1 MTTLNDQQTKRFD
14 SELITM
20 DSQNQIKATSI
31 FQQVLDGIPQ
41 QVKTSSALLADYQ
54 KDKDQFFKTINEKE
68 LQTILNDLQSTTKYR
83 NAINKVKAN
92 IRNYFDDYKKD
103 TLAQLDNYLNQY
115 DFNKLENNGDA
126 IKSLKKDL
134 SAYRKDMK
142 WNALEETFNAAV
154 AEAPALSRY
163 TPRLTVY
170 SNFKDYQTSLVT
182 GSKAQKVTNN
192 LRDKVTNIIKNWNTQ
207 VENIIKNPWDLNDTS
222 MATLLDQYEKDPNDI
237 YINSVANNLKAK
249 EDEAL
254 KQAQLLAQKRQEDEK
269 RQEEKRLHQEQDT
282 KDAAQKAFDPHKE
295 IIEPNQQPP
304 IDKVPQ
310 PRNPFAYVNRTEEL
324 EKQYP
329 TLMKEIIYNPRFESL
344 GWSDTT
350 KADALYA
357 LISGFAVN
365 GSAIR
370 QELGSDL
377 NTAAKSL
384 IEIARF
390 IVNLDDVP
398 F

>member
-1 MTTLNDQQTKRFD
+1 
-14 SELITM
+14 
-20 DSQNQIKATSI
+20 
-31 FQQVLDGIPQ
+31 
-41 QVKTSSALLADYQ
+41 
-54 KDKDQFFKTINEKE
+54 
-68 LQTILNDLQSTTKYR
+68 
-83 NAINKVKAN
+83 
-92 IRNYFDDYKKD
+92 
-103 TLAQLDNYLNQY
+103 
-115 DFNKLENNGDA
+115 
-126 IKSLKKDL
+126 
-134 SAYRKDMK
+134 
-142 WNALEETFNAAV
+142 
-154 AEAPALSRY
+154 
-163 TPRLTVY
+163 
-170 SNFKDYQTSLVT
+170 
-182 GSKAQKVTNN
+182 
-192 LRDKVTNIIKNWNTQ
+192 
-207 VENIIKNPWDLNDTS
+207 